1 MPMYSRELPHFT
13 PRGVKDDAYQSL
25 CSQASQEVASL
36 ARNVAGA
43 TPHLSKDFHENRE
56 KRKEHGTWPSSV
68 SVANY
73 E

>member
-1 MPMYSRELPHFT
+1 MYQREFPRFT
-13 PRGVKDDAYQSL
+13 PRGVKDDAYQML
-25 CSQASQEVASL
+25 GSQALQEVAFL

-43 TPHLSKDFHENRE
+43 TPLLSRDFHENRV
-56 KRKEHGTWPSSV
+56 KREENRTWPSSV